1 MSRIAPGALLLLLGA
16 GPVHAQAWQPGTQ
29 IDLIRRAVA
38 HRASRDADT
47 LLAAWQAEA
56 HGVVR
61 YLSELDHG
69 DGPVERVIRLD
80 ELRVEVYG
88 ESPNRS
94 KQIIRAWRD
103 TTFLPN
109 RIDYHRDHLGI
120 VANDFGPTIRLGQG
134 EEVRDVP
141 HPLSD
146 AGLSAYQFAM
156 GDTLVLS
163 TPKGVVRVVSVQVR
177 PSHPDS
183 AGTVGTLFLDLDRAA
198 LVRFRFTF
206 TPASYRDRTVQT
218 ITVALENSLQSNTR
232 WLPWHQSIV
241 IRRGLPLLDFPVR
254 TVIRA
259 DWMIDDYQLAV
270 RQPPGRFAGA
280 FIDGPRAPESGGSW
294 DVPFSALVSD
304 RPAGDAD
311 VAAVARDAKNAVQ
324 GRLLDGLPRFRFLA
338 SGISDFL
345 AINRVAG
352 VTPALGARFALG
364 HSLILRAH
372 GGIGLSDHRVVG
384 SVGVEGDAGSAH
396 WSMAGERLLRDVSDI
411 PVISGLANS
420 LGTAISGDDYGD
432 YTLVQRITAQL
443 HAKVGRTRAGFDLG
457 EEWSQSVATSF
468 TPLTGSAA
476 PNPALGIGAATVAR
490 VHLSRGDPGGP
501 DWTVEVEGGAGTTRW
516 LRVHS
521 FGQGRIAL
529 KSGELQ
535 VAGEAGAGSVQLPAY
550 RDFVLGGRG
559 TLLGL
564 PFRSLGGRSVLRAEV
579 AWALPLAAPTPPV
592 PYARY
597 ARLPSTLAPFL
608 AAGIAGGE
616 QPGLPWT
623 ATGRIEP
630 VAGLRLDLWGP
641 LLRVA
646 AGMALRTGQLSFA
659 VDVHPDWWGLM

>member
-16 GPVHAQAWQPGTQ
+16 GRAGAQAWQAGTD

-38 HRASRDADT
+38 HRAARDADS
-47 LLAAWQAEA
+47 LLVAWQAEA
-56 HGVVR
+56 HGVLR

-94 KQIIRAWRD
+94 KQIILAWRD

-146 AGLSAYQFAM
+146 AGLSAYQFAV
-156 GDTLVLS
+156 GDTLVL
-163 TPKGVVRVVSVQVR
+163 TTAKGRVRVVSIQVR
-177 PSHPDS
+177 PSNPDS
-183 AGTVGTLFLDLDRAA
+183 AGTVGTLFLDVDRAA

-206 TPASYRDRTVQT
+206 TPASYRDRTVQM

-232 WLPWHQSIV
+232 WLPWRQSIV

-259 DWMIDDYQLAV
+259 DWMIDGYQLGV
-270 RQPPGRFAGA
+270 RHPAGRFGGA
-280 FIDGPRAPESGGSW
+280 FIDGRKSPEPGGIWDGPITAVLS
-294 DVPFSALVSD
+294 DVPAT
-304 RPAGDAD
+304 DAD
-311 VAAVARDAKNAVQ
+311 VATVERDASRALH
-324 GRLLDGLPRFRFLA
+324 GRILDGLPRFRFLA
-338 SGISDFL
+338 GGISDFV
-345 AINRVAG
+345 AINRVSG
-352 VTPALGARFALG
+352 VTPALGARLALG
-364 HSLILRAH
+364 HSVVSRAH

-384 SVGVEGDAGSAH
+384 TVGLEGAAGPAH
-396 WSMAGERLLRDVSDI
+396 WSIAGERLLHDVSDV

-420 LGTAISGDDYGD
+420 LGTALSGADYGD
-432 YTLVQRITAQL
+432 YTLVRRITAQL
-443 HAKVGRTRAGFDLG
+443 RTTVGSARAGLELG

-468 TPLTGSAA
+468 TPLSGSSA
-476 PNPALGIGAATVAR
+476 PNPALGTGAATVAR
-490 VHLSRGDPGGP
+490 ARLARGDPHGP
-501 DWTVEVEGGAGTTRW
+501 GWTFDIEGGTGTTSW
-516 LRVHS
+516 LRLQSV
-521 FGQGRIAL
+521 GQGRIAL

-535 VAGEAGAGSVQLPAY
+535 LAGEVGIGSVHLPAY
-550 RDFVLGGRG
+550 RDFVMGGRG

-564 PFRSLGGRSVLRAEV
+564 PFRSLGGRRALRAEV
-579 AWALPLAAPTPPV
+579 AWAFPLAAPTPPV

-597 ARLPSTLAPFL
+597 ARLTTTLAPFV

-616 QPGLPWT
+616 QAGVPWR

-646 AGMALRTGQLSFA
+646 AGMALRTGQLSLA